1 VALPRFRY
9 AAIATITLLLAGCA
23 SSDVENTDGT
33 DDALTGADGWKSIG
47 FGIGGNSAGSGADIL
62 VTCGGYSAKD
72 QDSRAWAMALAH
84 SPSFAGLDIG
94 PVYAARGPA
103 DASYGGH
110 EIGNSKLV
118 AALAGQVASARFI
131 IVLGH
136 SSGAFV
142 ADELITEAPPAVRSK
157 IVYFALDGGTHSL
170 TSSLISEMK
179 AVYFVNAKD
188 AAKGESHNASSM
200 RSLHSEFHASHLFTV
215 NANGSGCNSG
225 ATWCLHDTL
234 ITTRPHNPNMFDLA
248 DDYQQFGGARKVVTS
263 YIDQAVADGVL
274 VASAGAAPEPPPE
287 TPPASPATPATPD
300 APPAIGGINPPGA
313 GQACSSD
320 GQCNPGNDGA
330 GLICQAGVCVA
341 GCHTNAQC
349 AGSTTCVAGQCH

>member
-1 VALPRFRY
+1 MALPRLRF
-9 AAIATITLLLAGCA
+9 AAIATITLLIAGCA
-23 SSDVENTDGT
+23 GSDVESTDGT
-33 DDALTGADGWKSIG
+33 DDALTADGWTAIG
-47 FGIGGNSAGSGADIL
+47 FGIGGSIAGTGPDIL
-62 VTCGGYSAKD
+62 VTCGGYSATD

-84 SPSFAGLDIG
+84 SPSVASLDIG
-94 PVYAARGPA
+94 PVYAARGPR
-103 DASYGGH
+103 DASYAGR
-110 EIGNSKLV
+110 EIGNSKLA
-118 AALAGQVASARFI
+118 AALAHQAASARFV
-131 IVLGH
+131 IVAAH

-142 ADELITEAPPAVRSK
+142 ADELITEVTPEVRSK
-157 IVYFALDGGTHSL
+157 LVYFALDGGTHSL
-170 TSSLISEMK
+170 DDSLVSQMK

-188 AAKGESHNASSM
+188 SAKGESHNASSM

-215 NANGSGCNSG
+215 NANGSGCSSG

-274 VASAGAAPEPPPE
+274 AAAAGAPPQATPEPP
-287 TPPASPATPATPD
+287 PATPATPATPE
-300 APPAIGGINPPGA
+300 APPAIG
-313 GQACSSD
+313 CSGD

-330 GLICQAGVCVA
+330 GLICQAGACVA

-349 AGSTTCVAGQCH
+349 AGNTTCIAGQCH